1 MSQRTTL
8 SQLGTQLETALQTS
22 TVTQG
27 RVRYVAG
34 QAFVD
39 SSEARAEQYPFTTLK
54 QTNRDATWDSEQRLL
69 AESLRINVSPDALS
83 ALVACLR
90 QLLENYID
98 KAADRIGHG
107 FPIVG
112 GSHGYTRALRSGLA
126 TRSYETPLS
135 RFAES
140 LVRASIAIG
149 SERVAQLIGAWMDG
163 GPLRMHTSAIL
174 SGVAVA
180 EEITLP
186 QGLAVRMLPRVS
198 ELLPLSVPR
207 TTNLPVMDLLG
218 ATVLTIDST
227 IDPPLFRPG
236 SGTDR
241 ASEVEFRAADQ
252 FRSVRAFCDAL
263 AVISGQFVRPK
274 RFWVDYGEIA
284 VFGPRDRS
292 LVWGAGEPFS
302 EPWRETVVHTDAST
316 GVVTLRRRA
325 PEPPLLSESDVHAA
339 WAIHA
344 SLEERKA
351 NHPRFKTAID
361 RWLRSRRPDLSPAD
375 HFIDLRVALEALYL
389 GDASG
394 RLRFRLSTRLAGHL
408 GTSPDE
414 RKQLYE
420 TVGTFYARASR
431 VVHGSDNGDADDD
444 RRLLEQTSDLCRR
457 GLLAYVRDAPS
468 DWDTLVFGT

>member
-8 SQLGTQLETALQTS
+8 SQLGTQLETALRTS

-27 RVRYVAG
+27 RVRYAAG
-34 QAFVD
+34 QALVD
-39 SSEARAEQYPFTTLK
+39 FSEARAEQYPFTTLK
-54 QTNRDATWDSEQRLL
+54 RTNRDATWDSEQRLL

-90 QLLENYID
+90 QLLRNYID

-149 SERVAQLIGAWMDG
+149 PERVVQLIEAWMDG
-163 GPLRMHTSAIL
+163 GPLRIHTSAIL

-218 ATVLTIDST
+218 AAVLTIDST
-227 IDPPLFRPG
+227 HR
-236 SGTDR
+236 DR
-241 ASEVEFRAADQ
+241 TGGRI
-252 FRSVRAFCDAL
+252 RVRGAAL
-263 AVISGQFVRPK
+263 AGARACG
-274 RFWVDYGEIA
+274 RF
-284 VFGPRDRS
+284 
-292 LVWGAGEPFS
+292 VWGRGS
-302 EPWRETVVHTDAST
+302 ESATTRAT
-316 GVVTLRRRA
+316 RRR
-325 PEPPLLSESDVHAA
+325 
-339 WAIHA
+339 
-344 SLEERKA
+344 R
-351 NHPRFKTAID
+351 
-361 RWLRSRRPDLSPAD
+361 RSRRSPS
-375 HFIDLRVALEALYL
+375 R
-389 GDASG
+389 GPS
-394 RLRFRLSTRLAGHL
+394 
-408 GTSPDE
+408 TSP
-414 RKQLYE
+414 R
-420 TVGTFYARASR
+420 TR
-431 VVHGSDNGDADDD
+431 
-444 RRLLEQTSDLCRR
+444 
-457 GLLAYVRDAPS
+457 
-468 DWDTLVFGT
+468 